1 MKKVMPVLLLV
12 LFLACATGKG
22 QNKEEPKPVITAETF
37 FEHVKFL
44 GNKKMEGRLPGTE
57 CAKKASQY
65 IADKFKSYGIEPKGE
80 DKTYF
85 QKVTF
90 TARGKEYKCRNV
102 IGFIPGSDEKLK
114 AEVIVVMGHYDHVGK
129 GVYGVERKYSGKIC
143 PGAND
148 NASGTAGVIE
158 VGRAIKKEGLKL
170 KRSVLLLTTTGEEAG
185 LRGSQQYVK
194 KPAVA
199 LEKTMAV
206 INLDQIGGYERGVAA
221 MGVHMSPQFDK
232 GLDKALQTEDLNV
245 VRQRIAGRGDNQCFN
260 ERYIPSIFFWTG
272 FGDHYHKPTDTV
284 DKINKEKGAAICR
297 LVVRLVEY
305 LANEK
310 EIESK
315 LEKPRGSKKPYL
327 GVSTDETAEGVI
339 VTGIGKDTPAE
350 KAGLKKGDV
359 VSSVDGKRT
368 DTYRDFTAA
377 LNAHKP
383 GDKVKL
389 KIQRGEETKEIEVT
403 LGER

>member
-1 MKKVMPVLLLV
+1 MKKLVPVLMMT
-12 LFLACATGKG
+12 LFLACTTCESQEK
-22 QNKEEPKPVITAETF
+22 QEPKPVISAETY

-44 GNKKMEGRLPGTE
+44 GDKKMEGRLPGTE
-57 CAKKASQY
+57 FAKKASQY
-65 IADKFKSYGIEPKGE
+65 IADKFKSSGIEPKGE

-90 TARGKEYKCRNV
+90 TARGKEYKCCNV
-102 IGFIPGSDEKLK
+102 IGFIPGSDDKLK
-114 AEVIVVMGHYDHVGK
+114 EEVIVVMGHYDHVGK
-129 GVYGVERKYSGKIC
+129 GVYAVKSEYSGKIC

-148 NASGTAGVIE
+148 NASGAAGVIE
-158 VGRAIKKEGLKL
+158 VGRAIRKEGLKL
-170 KRSVLLLTTTGEEAG
+170 KRSVLLLATTGEEAG
-185 LRGSQQYVK
+185 LHGARQYVK

-206 INLDQIGGYERGVAA
+206 INLDMIGGYERGVAA
-221 MGVHMSPQFDK
+221 MGVHMSQQFDK

-245 VRQRIAGRGDNQCFN
+245 VRQKIAGRGDNQCFN
-260 ERYIPSIFFWTG
+260 ERYIPSLFFWTG
-272 FGDHYHKPTDTV
+272 YGEHYHSPTDTV

-305 LANEK
+305 LADEK
-310 EIESK
+310 EIVSW
-315 LEKPRGSKKPYL
+315 LGKPRGSKKPYL
-327 GVSTDETAEGVI
+327 GVSTNEVAAGVVI
-339 VTGIGKDTPAE
+339 TEVGDGTPAE

-359 VSSVDGKRT
+359 IDSVDGRRT
-368 DTYRDFTAA
+368 DTYNDFIAA

-383 GDKVKL
+383 GDKVKF